1 MAKRAFIVFTWFILS
16 LSVPLAVFAKNIHVT
31 SDDNLQASLNLADD
45 GDIVV
50 IAAGEYIGNFIVNHA
65 ITVTGEI
72 DSVTGEKRAIIN
84 ANGEGHAIE
93 LRNSNIT
100 IQNLTIIN
108 WGRDLTEQNS
118 GIYTDK
124 KSTNITIQEN
134 KLSGD
139 GFGIWIQRSQN
150 VVVKNNIIKGNA
162 KLRASDRGNGIQLS
176 MVQKA
181 LVVGNTVSETRDG
194 LYVISSQ
201 DNELRNN
208 TLHDLR
214 FGVHY
219 MYSHNNKVLNNFS
232 YNNRVGYALMSSRQL
247 VVSGNR
253 SLNTE
258 NYGFL
263 LNFITFSEISNNHI
277 KDVWTKP
284 ENKVLG
290 RDGKG
295 LFIYNSGYNTIKYNT
310 VDTAEIGIHLTAG
323 SEHSKVYGN
332 NFINN
337 PVQVK
342 YVSNKRQE
350 WSVDGVGNYWS
361 NYLGWD
367 LDGDGKGDTA
377 FEPNDGIDKMIWQ
390 YPEAK
395 VLLDSPAVLLLRWVQ
410 NQFPILKPGGVKD
423 SHPLM
428 TPSRIVTTPDSE
440 SMTANNHVVQD
451 SASVTHDS
459 STSDALTN
467 NSLTK
472 NTFTTSSEATD
483 LL

>member
-1 MAKRAFIVFTWFILS
+1 MAKYIFTVLTWFVLS
-16 LSVPLAVFAKNIHVT
+16 LSFPLFVSAKTVHVT
-31 SDDNLQASLNLADD
+31 ADDDLQVSLNLTDD
-45 GDIVV
+45 GDTLV
-50 IAAGEYIGNFIVNHA
+50 IAKGEYIGNFIVNHA
-65 ITVTGEI
+65 ITVTGE
-72 DSVTGEKRAIIN
+72 VGTVIN
-84 ANGEGHAIE
+84 ANGKGHAIE

-100 IQNLTIIN
+100 IQNLTVIN
-108 WGRDLTEQNS
+108 WGSDLTEQNS

-124 KSTNITIQEN
+124 NSANITVQNN

-139 GFGIWIQRSQN
+139 GFGIWVQRSQH
-150 VVVKNNIIKGNA
+150 VLIRNNTVKGNA
-162 KLRASDRGNGIQLS
+162 TMRSSDRGNGIQLS

-181 LVVGNTVSETRDG
+181 LVEGNSVSETRDG
-194 LYVISSQ
+194 LYIISSQ
-201 DNELRNN
+201 ENELRNN

-219 MYSHNNKVLNNFS
+219 MYSHSNKVLNNFS
-232 YNNRVGYALMSSRQL
+232 YNNRVGYALMSSRKL

-263 LNFITFSEISNNHI
+263 MNFITFSEISNNHI

-323 SEHSKVYGN
+323 SEQSKVYGN

-350 WSVDGVGNYWS
+350 WSVDGIGNYWS

-377 FEPNDGIDKMIWQ
+377 FEPNDGIDKMVWQ

-410 NQFPILKPGGVKD
+410 NQFPVLKPGGVKD

-428 TPSRIVTTPDSE
+428 TQSRIVSTVNSE
-440 SMTANNHVVQD
+440 NDTANNYSLEKNA
-451 SASVTHDS
+451 SASDS
-459 STSDALTN
+459 STSDSLTN
-467 NSLTK
+467 N
-472 NTFTTSSEATD
+472 TFTKSSEATD

>member
-1 MAKRAFIVFTWFILS
+1 MAKHASTIFTSFILF
-16 LSVPLAVFAKNIHVT
+16 LCFPLAVFAKNIHVT
-31 SDDNLQASLNLADD
+31 TNDDLQALLNVAND
-45 GDIVV
+45 GDVVV
-50 IAAGEYIGNFIVNHA
+50 IAGGEYIGNFTVDHG
-65 ITVTGEI
+65 ITVTGEAGA
-72 DSVTGEKRAIIN
+72 VIN

-108 WGRDLTEQNS
+108 WGRDLTDQNA

-139 GFGIWIQRSQN
+139 GFGIWIQRSQD
-150 VVVKNNIIKGNA
+150 VIVKNNIIKGNA
-162 KLRASDRGNGIQLS
+162 KLRLSDRGNGIQLS

-201 DNELRNN
+201 NNELSNN

-219 MYSHNNKVLNNFS
+219 MYSHSNKVLNNFS

-337 PVQVK
+337 PIQVK

-350 WSVDGVGNYWS
+350 WSVGGVGNYWS

-377 FEPNDGIDKMIWQ
+377 FEPNDSIDKMVWQ

-428 TPSRIVTTPDSE
+428 MPSRIVTTLDSKNAK
-440 SMTANNHVVQD
+440 ANNHVVQD
-451 SASVTHDS
+451 SASTRGSVTRDS
-459 STSDALTN
+459 STNDSLTN
-467 NSLTK
+467 
-472 NTFTTSSEATD
+472 NTFTTSSEATG